1 MDAKILSSVSM
12 FALTDRG
19 FTSPDSDIL
28 SFSWQNRTFYLICRR
43 YKKLKKVDRLSFSF
57 LFFIVFLSLSQLQY
71 SYFSTCSKPSQEWI
85 LKLKQSYKEDSQ
97 SNVWYAS
104 LDKSNFDNWNLTSR
118 YICWIFN
125 ANIPFFTIIWFWI
138 WIENSLAN
146 LWHIMSKTRKE
157 PGRSKLGSIYLRK
170 CK

>member
-1 MDAKILSSVSM
+1 MIFNLTFNLLYPFGEYTRQLQLGCFESTTPTITRTVQHIKVLSVDAQILSSVSM

-19 FTSPDSDIL
+19 FACTDSDIL

-97 SNVWYAS
+97 SNV
-104 LDKSNFDNWNLTSR
+104 
-118 YICWIFN
+118 
-125 ANIPFFTIIWFWI
+125 
-138 WIENSLAN
+138 
-146 LWHIMSKTRKE
+146 
-157 PGRSKLGSIYLRK
+157 
-170 CK
+170 